1 MPMRIAARMALERPL
16 PCERREPRENVAVQ
30 ATMRALG
37 YHGIDVVIRTISPDG
52 FMAEA
57 DGDFPPGSFVRLRL
71 PGLGAVHARV
81 VWADGR
87 QLGGE
92 FLNAVQPSRLGRILG
107 MSRQQVASP
116 SH

>member
-1 MPMRIAARMALERPL
+1 MRIAARMALERPL
-16 PCERREPRENVAVQ
+16 PCDRRAPREAVNVQ
-30 ATMRALG
+30 TTMRALG
-37 YHGIDVVIRTISPDG
+37 YHGIDVVIRTISSNG

-57 DGDFPPGSFVRLRL
+57 EGEFPPGSFVRLRL

-92 FLNAVQPSRLGRILG
+92 FLNAVQPARLGRILG
-107 MSRQQVASP
+107 VAVQ
-116 SH
+116 